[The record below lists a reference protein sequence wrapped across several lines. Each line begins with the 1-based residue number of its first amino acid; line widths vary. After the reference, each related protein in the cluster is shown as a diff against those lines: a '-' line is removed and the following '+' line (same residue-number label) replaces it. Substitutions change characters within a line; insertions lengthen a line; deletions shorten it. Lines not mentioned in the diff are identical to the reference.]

1 MRYLYLQMPTENE
14 AGVAEIVQHLKSR
27 GVMCEGFTKQ
37 KGVQRY
43 GDYPRDFMA
52 IVFKIRMNGF
62 DWREIFKE
70 FNGAGGEIDG
80 YWEEDISQGN
90 NNVNGSIEP

>member
-1 MRYLYLQMPTENE
+1 
-14 AGVAEIVQHLKSR
+14 
-27 GVMCEGFTKQ
+27 MCEGFEVK

-52 IVFKIRMNGF
+52 TVFKIRMNGL

-80 YWEEDISQGN
+80 YWDSDEEVSPRN
-90 NNVNGSIEP
+90 NNANGSIEPQN